1 MKKRSLSLIMIILF
15 FGTML
20 GSIFGELIGWILP
33 ESVVKEFF
41 LKSINFSLGG
51 LIGDDNGV
59 INLNLIMISLQFGM
73 KLTFNFCSIIGFSA
87 AYYFLRYFR

>member
-41 LKSINFSLGG
+41 LKSIDFSLGG
-51 LIGDDNGV
+51 LIGNDSGV

-73 KLTFNFCSIIGFSA
+73 KLTFNFCSIIGFSS

>member
-1 MKKRSLSLIMIILF
+1 
-15 FGTML
+15 ML

-51 LIGDDNGV
+51 LIGDQNGV
-59 INLNLIMISLQFGM
+59 INLNLVMVSIQFGL

>member
-1 MKKRSLSLIMIILF
+1 MKKRSLSINHDYSF

-41 LKSINFSLGG
+41 LKSIDFSLGG
-51 LIGDDNGV
+51 LIGNDSGV

-73 KLTFNFCSIIGFSA
+73 KLTF
-87 AYYFLRYFR
+87 

>member
-20 GSIFGELIGWILP
+20 GSVFGELIGWILP

-41 LKSINFSLGG
+41 LKSIDFSLGG
-51 LIGDDNGV
+51 LIGNDSGV

-73 KLTFNFCSIIGFSA
+73 TLTFNF
-87 AYYFLRYFR
+87 

>member
-1 MKKRSLSLIMIILF
+1 MIILF

-33 ESVVKEFF
+33 ESVVKQFF
-41 LKSINFSLGG
+41 LKSIDFSLGG
-51 LIGDDNGV
+51 LMGNDSGV
-59 INLNLIMISLQFGM
+59 INLNFIMISLQFGM
-73 KLTFNFCSIIGFSA
+73 KLTLNFCSIIGFSA